1 MGRHD
6 PQKDLFN
13 YHVDLDKRVRSNHR
27 LRRIAQKVD
36 FAFVR
41 EEVKQLYGRNGNE
54 SIDPEIILK
63 MIFLLFYDNVASE
76 RELMETIVERMDY
89 LWFLGYGLDDA
100 IPDHSVLSKARKRWG
115 AEVFASFFIRVVQ
128 QCVEAG
134 LVDGQKIHVDSSLI
148 DANASKDSVLKGSP
162 ELIAALKQAYQAQEM
177 KLEDSSTS
185 PYYQAV
191 NDTLMSKTDPDA
203 AMVRRSGDTARPR
216 YHHHRVVDDAEGVI
230 TAVETTPGSI
240 AENKKLMDVVQ
251 QHEQNTQKAVQTVVA
266 DHKYGSAEN
275 YVAGQQ
281 AGWTTHMGDV
291 LGKQNHADKQ
301 TGIFPESAFTYR
313 PEDNTYLCPA
323 GQVMKPRRLHWFKRT
338 WEYQLPK
345 QVCAACVRRSQCTRA
360 KVNGRTIQRHEHQEL
375 LDRAR
380 QQAHSPQ
387 ARKDRQR
394 RQVIIEHSFA
404 DAANNHG
411 FKRSRWRRL
420 WRQQIQD
427 YLIAAIQNIRI
438 LLRRA
443 GKDAS
448 AGAAA
453 LKIIP
458 LEANSMVF
466 SLLTTP
472 SRVITGH
479 IRSIASLTTSSSCQ
493 SMMGNFLPTL
503 KNLHFGQHALFFM
516 QFWVDGAERL
526 GQCSCHGTTASH

>member
-1 MGRHD
+1 MMGHHE
-6 PQKDLFN
+6 PQKDLFS
-13 YHVDLDKRVRSNHR
+13 YHINLEKRVPDDHA
-27 LRRIAQKVD
+27 LRRIAAKID
-36 FAFVR
+36 FEFVR
-41 EEVKQLYGRNGNE
+41 AEVEKFYGTKGNV
-54 SIDPEIILK
+54 SVDPVVILK
-63 MIFLLFYDNVASE
+63 MMFLLFYDDVPSE
-76 RELMETIVERMDY
+76 RELMKVLGFRLDY
-89 LWFLGYGLDDA
+89 LWFLGYGLDDP
-100 IPDHSVLSKARKRWG
+100 IPNHSVLSKARKRWG
-115 AEVFASFFIRVVQ
+115 PEVFGSFFIRVVT

-185 PYYQAV
+185 PYYEAV

-203 AMVRRSGDTARPR
+203 AMVRRSGDASRPR
-216 YHHHRVVDDAEGVI
+216 YHHHRVVDDAQGVI
-230 TAVETTPGSI
+230 TSVETTPGSI
-240 AENKKLMDVVQ
+240 AENKKLLDVVQ
-251 QHEQNTQKAVQTVVA
+251 QHERNTQKAVQTVVA
-266 DHKYGSAEN
+266 DHKYGTAEN

-345 QVCAACVRRSQCTRA
+345 QVCAACALRSQCTRA
-360 KVNGRTIQRHEHQEL
+360 KVNGRTIQRHEHQHL

-380 QQAHSPQ
+380 EQAHSPE

-394 RQVIIEHSFA
+394 RQAVIEQSFA

-438 LLRRA
+438 LLSRA
-443 GKDAS
+443 GTDAS
-448 AGAAA
+448 ADAAA
-453 LKIIP
+453 LKIIS
-458 LEANSMVF
+458 LEAVLMVF
-466 SLLTTP
+466 LFLRTFLRALP
-472 SRVITGH
+472 Q
-479 IRSIASLTTSSSCQ
+479 RSSAS
-493 SMMGNFLPTL
+493 
-503 KNLHFGQHALFFM
+503 A
-516 QFWVDGAERL
+516 R
-526 GQCSCHGTTASH
+526 

>member
-6 PQKDLFN
+6 PQKDLFT
-13 YHVDLDKRVRSNHR
+13 YRIDLDERVPEDHP
-27 LRRIAQKVD
+27 LRQIAEKID
-36 FAFVR
+36 FEFVR
-41 EEVKQLYGRNGNE
+41 AEVAKFYGSNGNV
-54 SIDPEIILK
+54 SIDPVVILK
-63 MIFLLFYDNVASE
+63 LMFLLFYDNVPSE
-76 RELMETIVERMDY
+76 RELMKMLRFRLDY
-89 LWFLGYGLDDA
+89 VWFLGYGLDDRA
-100 IPDHSVLSKARKRWG
+100 PNHSVLSKARQRWG
-115 AEVFASFFIRVVQ
+115 PEVFASFFIRVVS

-134 LVDGQKIHVDSSLI
+134 LVDGKKVHVDSSLI

-185 PYYQAV
+185 PYYEAV

-203 AMVRRSGDTARPR
+203 AMVRKSGDASCPR
-216 YHHHRVVDDAEGVI
+216 YHHHRVVDDAQRVI

-240 AENKKLMDVVQ
+240 AENKKLMDLVQ

-266 DHKYGSAEN
+266 DHKYGTAEN

-291 LGKQNHADKQ
+291 LGKQNHANQQ

-345 QVCAACVRRSQCTRA
+345 QICAACALRTQCTRA
-360 KVNGRTIQRHEHQEL
+360 KVYGRTIHRHEHQHL

-380 QQAHSPQ
+380 QQAHSSE
-387 ARKDRQR
+387 ARKDRRR
-394 RQVIIEHSFA
+394 RQAIIEQSFA

-438 LLRRA
+438 LLSRG

-453 LKIIP
+453 LKIVP
-458 LEANSMVF
+458 LDAVLMVF
-466 SLLTTP
+466 SLLRASACAL
-472 SRVITGH
+472 SRRLPLT
-479 IRSIASLTTSSSCQ
+479 ASLATHHS
-493 SMMGNFLPTL
+493 PY
-503 KNLHFGQHALFFM
+503 
-516 QFWVDGAERL
+516 
-526 GQCSCHGTTASH
+526 